1 MFVFLLN
8 RVGVVL
14 WDLLEPVDPMVK
26 WLVTTQF
33 LWTSFASKIFFQLIR
48 VKQMVQYGFS
58 PQGDQGPDGTRGT
71 DGEKGLSVRLLQI
84 SHLFIFAVSAF
95 EF

>member
-1 MFVFLLN
+1 
-8 RVGVVL
+8 
-14 WDLLEPVDPMVK
+14 
-26 WLVTTQF
+26 
-33 LWTSFASKIFFQLIR
+33 
-48 VKQMVQYGFS
+48 MVQYGLF

-84 SHLFIFAVSAF
+84 SHLFISAVSTF

>member
-1 MFVFLLN
+1 M
-8 RVGVVL
+8 
-14 WDLLEPVDPMVK
+14 
-26 WLVTTQF
+26 
-33 LWTSFASKIFFQLIR
+33 IR
-48 VKQMVQYGFS
+48 VKQMVQCGLS